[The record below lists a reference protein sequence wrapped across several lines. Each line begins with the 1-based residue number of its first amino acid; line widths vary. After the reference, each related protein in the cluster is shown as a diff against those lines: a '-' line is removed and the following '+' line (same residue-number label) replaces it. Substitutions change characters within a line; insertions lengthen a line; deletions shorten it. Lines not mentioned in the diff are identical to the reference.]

1 MDIIYWQKKTTE
13 EITEEIWG
21 NNWNLVRVAG
31 CLHTC
36 TSQGILKQR
45 NVRVRWRSYILP
57 NLTFWKIILKYLN
70 ELFSISFYL
79 SRKYGYTYITTGE
92 GSCITDFIASYCT
105 LIYKDSPIWNANHF
119 DGLMKSTSN
128 GQHKQIIILFNLVHK
143 YREI

>member
-1 MDIIYWQKKTTE
+1 MEIKAIQTKALDIIYWQKKDYRRDH
-13 EITEEIWG
+13 WR
-21 NNWNLVRVAG
+21 NLRKQLKSVAG

-119 DGLMKSTSN
+119 DGLMKSASQTT
-128 GQHKQIIILFNLVHK
+128 
-143 YREI
+143 

>member
-1 MDIIYWQKKTTE
+1 MEIKAIQTKALDIYWQKKTTE

-21 NNWNLVRVAG
+21 NNWKWEL
-31 CLHTC
+31 
-36 TSQGILKQR
+36 QGVYIHVQAR
-45 NVRVRWRSYILP
+45 EYWNNATYAWGGEVILP

-79 SRKYGYTYITTGE
+79 SRKYGFTYITTGE

-119 DGLMKSTSN
+119 DGLMKSASQTT
-128 GQHKQIIILFNLVHK
+128 
-143 YREI
+143 